1 MAPAKTVRR
10 LVKRTEQS
18 VGITVSVGLS
28 YNKFLAKLA
37 SDLDKPRGF
46 AVIGRGEAKSFLR
59 GKPVEMIRGVGHA
72 LQARLVRDGISR
84 IAQLQDADARELT
97 ARYGETGFWLHP
109 GASGED

>member
-59 GKPVEMIRGVGHA
+59 DKPIEMIRGVGPA
-72 LQARLVRDGISR
+72 LQARLVKDGISR
-84 IAQLQDADARELT
+84 IAPLQDAESRGVN
-97 ARYGETGFWLHP
+97 ARYG
-109 GASGED
+109 GAGIWPYRVAPR

>member
-10 LVKRTEQS
+10 LVKRTEQT

-37 SDLDKPRGF
+37 SDLDMPRGF

-59 GKPVEMIRGVGHA
+59 DKPIGMIRGVGPA
-72 LQARLVRDGISR
+72 LATRLIQDAISR
-84 IAQLQDADARELT
+84 IAQLQDADARSLT
-97 ARYGETGFWLHP
+97 ARYGAMGSWLHRV
-109 GASGED
+109 ASVEH